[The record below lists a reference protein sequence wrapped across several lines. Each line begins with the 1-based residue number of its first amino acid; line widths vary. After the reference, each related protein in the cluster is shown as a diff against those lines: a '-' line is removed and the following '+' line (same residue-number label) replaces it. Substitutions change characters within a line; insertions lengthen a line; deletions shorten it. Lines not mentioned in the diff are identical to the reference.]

1 MGLEYF
7 EGLGPALR
15 ALRFGRPYAR
25 QLVLAVVCGIAG
37 SAANIVIPLET
48 RTLLDGVISH
58 HSIANLNRA
67 AALLVA
73 VVLVSALFMSVRT
86 FLVNAVGE
94 GISRDLRIQLFDHL
108 LHLSPDF
115 YDNRRTGDLLS
126 QASNDTELVET
137 LVGPVVMSSITSGIT
152 FVGACVLLFVIDWR
166 LALVTYL
173 LVPTMVAAVM
183 FVGRRSRR
191 LSRKA
196 QQSLG
201 EANAVLEESLSTVP
215 TVLSFGRER
224 YELGRYASAIQR
236 TYDAGIASA
245 KLNSAFSGLSTL
257 GGLGV
262 FALLL
267 WLGTRDVVAH
277 ELTVGGLI
285 AFLYF
290 VMMLSSSLQS
300 IGFLISSLAR
310 VSGGIERV
318 METLGTA
325 PTIVSPTPAVVLR
338 NVTGEIAFNDVFF
351 AYRPELAPVLKGMS
365 FRCMPGERIALVGV
379 SGAGKSTTVKLLQRF
394 YDVSAGSVTIDGTDI
409 RAAELSSVRDTMAA
423 VMQEAPLFGGTIREN
438 IAYGRL
444 DASDAEIEQVARM
457 ANAHEFITALPF
469 GYETPVGDR
478 GVKLSGGQRQRI
490 AIARAMLKDAPIL
503 ILDEATNS
511 LDGETESLV
520 HDALERLMEGR
531 TTLMITHRLSTARGA
546 DRIVVL
552 EGGRVVEDGPHA
564 ALVRQ
569 GGVYARM
576 HASLLRTDSL
586 AVS

>member
-1 MGLEYF
+1 
-7 EGLGPALR
+7 
-15 ALRFGRPYAR
+15 
-25 QLVLAVVCGIAG
+25 
-37 SAANIVIPLET
+37 
-48 RTLLDGVISH
+48 
-58 HSIANLNRA
+58 
-67 AALLVA
+67 
-73 VVLVSALFMSVRT
+73 
-86 FLVNAVGE
+86 
-94 GISRDLRIQLFDHL
+94 
-108 LHLSPDF
+108 
-115 YDNRRTGDLLS
+115 
-126 QASNDTELVET
+126 
-137 LVGPVVMSSITSGIT
+137 MSSITSVIT
-152 FVGACVLLFVIDWR
+152 FVGACVLLFVVDWR

-173 LVPTMVAAVM
+173 LVPTTVVAVM
-183 FVGRRSRR
+183 YVGRRARR

-215 TVLSFGRER
+215 TVLSFGREP
-224 YELGRYASAIQR
+224 YELGRYTSAIQR

-310 VSGGIERV
+310 VSGGVERV
-318 METLGTA
+318 METLNTA

-338 NVTGEIAFNDVFF
+338 GVTGEVAFNDVFF
-351 AYRPELAPVLKGMS
+351 AYRPELPPVLTGVS

-394 YDVSAGSVTIDGTDI
+394 YDVSAGSVTSTVRIFGRPSCHRYGTPWV
-409 RAAELSSVRDTMAA
+409 RSCRKRHCSAVPYARTSRTAAWTHPTD
-423 VMQEAPLFGGTIREN
+423 
-438 IAYGRL
+438 
-444 DASDAEIEQVARM
+444 EIEQVARM
-457 ANAHEFITALPF
+457 ANAHEFIAALQF
-469 GYETPVGDR
+469 GYDTPVGDR

-490 AIARAMLKDAPIL
+490 AIARAMLKNAPIL

-552 EGGRVVEDGPHA
+552 EGGRVVEDGPHT

-576 HASLLRTDSL
+576 HASLLRTDRL